1 MSDIGGERHR
11 KRTSKGSK
19 EEKDDDEGLCLGVTH
34 RAPSTTAR
42 PTRSSPTLA
51 AAAGQPLSGRVS
63 PWLPTPANKGSK
75 NSWHSAPEQ
84 TAHRQGGKRDQS
96 KTRRASV
103 GLQRGRKGHSKVGRC
118 CWIGKVLMPD
128 ISLIQRFCNQAFVTV
143 VLKKKSYKRLYW
155 CPRLYLGEK
164 KVEKC
169 VIVWTMWLP
178 MFLFVLK
185 ILSIRIFLGFVRC
198 LKFQSLVWG
207 VLEQL
212 LLLWESF
219 LCYFSCARKKFKTFF
234 FCRNSTSRF
243 LSDRSLNIVRSLV
256 H

>member
-1 MSDIGGERHR
+1 MHVFTKNIAYLSDIGGERHR

-96 KTRRASV
+96 KPRRASV
-103 GLQRGRKGHSKVGRC
+103 GHSHSNEAAGRTVLLTRKSINARHFAYSTVLQPS
-118 CWIGKVLMPD
+118 
-128 ISLIQRFCNQAFVTV
+128 FCDSSFGE
-143 VLKKKSYKRLYW
+143 KSYKRLYC
-155 CPRLYLGEK
+155 CPRLNLGER

-169 VIVWTMWLP
+169 VIVWQK
-178 MFLFVLK
+178 V
-185 ILSIRIFLGFVRC
+185 
-198 LKFQSLVWG
+198 
-207 VLEQL
+207 
-212 LLLWESF
+212 
-219 LCYFSCARKKFKTFF
+219 
-234 FCRNSTSRF
+234 
-243 LSDRSLNIVRSLV
+243 
-256 H
+256 